1 MLIDTSVFI
10 AAERGQ
16 LDLDTIITAHQGE
29 PVALAAI
36 TASELL
42 HGVHRARTSEQR
54 SRQRPLGL
62 C

>member
-42 HGVHRARTSEQR
+42 HGVHRARTPE
-54 SRQRPLGL
+54 
-62 C
+62 